1 MMPTIHFSNGLSYS
15 ITSPDLQL
23 HYEET
28 GDRHGNNNI
37 RSHLVFPYVFQAL
50 QQIDSAL
57 LSSALAAIVNQKN
70 VPLDT
75 MLKQDCTLDVITF
88 RESEGKKI
96 YFRTMALLFIHAL
109 YKRDPSLI
117 LQSCSISGDSCTLQY
132 TGSMTQLQSN
142 IPDIEAELY
151 QMIQDNKPVFTK
163 TIWQKESLL
172 ESFPSL
178 QLPYNSCL
186 LADYDDYECVPVVV
200 HDDFALVSSPD
211 DIYAYYRA
219 TITDYHL
226 SASIQDDQALFTID
240 HL

>member
-1 MMPTIHFSNGLSYS
+1 MPTIHFSNGLSYT

-37 RSHLVFPYVFQAL
+37 RSHLAFPEVFQAL
-50 QQIDSAL
+50 QQIDSSL

-70 VPLDT
+70 VPLD
-75 MLKQDCTLDVITF
+75 MILKQDCTLDVITF

-96 YFRTMALLFIHAL
+96 YFRTLALLFIHAL

-117 LQSCSISGDSCTLQY
+117 LQSCSISENSCMLQY
-132 TGSMTQLQSN
+132 TGPTTQLQID
-142 IPDIEAELY
+142 IPDIKATLH

-172 ESFPSL
+172 ESFSSL

-186 LADYDDYECVPVVV
+186 LADYDNYECVPVVV
-200 HDDFALVSSPD
+200 HDDFALVCNSE
-211 DIYAYYRA
+211 DIYAYHPA

-226 SASIQDDQALFTID
+226 SASVQDDRVLFTID